1 IGRSATSW
9 RVVLPAPSPREI
21 HARNFRIGD
30 AAPDWPK
37 SAPPGTAIVAPP
49 AAAAATL
56 CFNNFPR
63 DNAEF
68 FVPTS
73 YSLRGSNLPPHYGR
87 SQGATGCALSSI
99 NLNLNRPICAARVR
113 LRHRSLHFFSLRK
126 RTVEEET
133 HETAEY
139 NDGFRSAGRCCNHQ
153 LGVRPGKRPVESSE

>member
-9 RVVLPAPSPREI
+9 RVVLPPPSPREI

-56 CFNNFPR
+56 CFNSFR
-63 DNAEF
+63 RENAEF

-73 YSLRGSNLPPHYGR
+73 SPSESNLPPHYGR
-87 SQGATGCALSSI
+87 SQGA
-99 NLNLNRPICAARVR
+99 NR
-113 LRHRSLHFFSLRK
+113 LR
-126 RTVEEET
+126 
-133 HETAEY
+133 AEL
-139 NDGFRSAGRCCNHQ
+139 D
-153 LGVRPGKRPVESSE
+153 

>member
-30 AAPDWPK
+30 APPDWPK

-56 CFNNFPR
+56 CFNNFRR

-73 YSLRGSNLPPHYGR
+73 YSLCGIES
-87 SQGATGCALSSI
+87 SAALWEKS
-99 NLNLNRPICAARVR
+99 RRDR
-113 LRHRSLHFFSLRK
+113 LR
-126 RTVEEET
+126 
-133 HETAEY
+133 AEL
-139 NDGFRSAGRCCNHQ
+139 D
-153 LGVRPGKRPVESSE
+153 